1 MEDKQYCKSYGLS
14 CYQCHYEKCIDSRGK
29 YTVPEKEMDINI
41 GDAVLFRN
49 FIACKLDLGIVR
61 EVVTVTESER
71 ADRLTRKEYRVDVL
85 KEGMKL
91 ITITKELIR
100 CVFERKYFN
109 EEV

>member
-29 YTVPEKEMDINI
+29 YTVPEKEMDIKI
-41 GDAVLFRN
+41 GDVVLFRN

-61 EVVTVTESER
+61 E
-71 ADRLTRKEYRVDVL
+71 EYRVDVL